1 MMRHRSPA
9 ANRLL
14 SSRVNGVAATAAA
27 VLTFGL
33 APLATAP
40 AAQADFDDAIDAAL
54 APFLDA
60 STNSLD
66 WDAVLSP
73 SAWDTFLAPAHWDAV
88 LSELSGS
95 ALAGPAAVD
104 PATWIGQYFYT
115 PIHTGIEDWI
125 NSDLGRQLNNLINQP
140 FLALTGRALIGD
152 GVDGTAEHHD
162 GTAGGWLFGDGGN
175 GWNSNESGGA
185 GGAGGNAGMFGNG
198 GQGGDGGAGGL
209 GGHGGTGGNGGWLL
223 GYGGNGGNAGD
234 GTYTGPRDLP
244 ALGGAGGNA
253 GMLGVHGTVGHYGTL
268 DGAPAVTNSG
278 LSTTGTWITDSA
290 GRVVILHGTNQVNKG
305 EPFYPSA
312 QGFDEDDAAFLAASG
327 VNVVRVGVI
336 WEAVE
341 PQPGVIDYD
350 YLASINQTVQMLAN
364 RGIYSL
370 IDMHQDLYSASIGAD
385 GAPEWAVQTGG
396 LPNPDWGFPFSY
408 LGPAQNHAWDAFW
421 SNAKA
426 PDGMGLQDHYAL
438 MWQHVANFFKGDS
451 YVLGYDIMNE
461 PWPGSSWLSTIFGS
475 TQFEAQSLTAFYD
488 QVGSA
493 IRSVDPHTTLYIEP
507 STLVGNLPIPTHLG
521 SIDDDNTVFSFHD
534 YCTST
539 ALFGDTIFGCGL
551 WEDIVM
557 GNAASYAQ
565 ANDMPA
571 VITEFGNTR
580 YVPSLTTTFDEANR
594 QGFGWMFWN
603 YGLALN
609 QNLHDPLTGDQADNP
624 VVVALSQ
631 PYPQATA
638 GTPESWSFADGTLNF
653 SYSTDMADGS
663 GQFGAGAQTQIS
675 VPSIVY
681 PDGYQVTVTGG
692 HVVSAP
698 DAPILVIAADGSSTT
713 VHVVVTR
720 AG

>member
-1 MMRHRSPA
+1 MT
-9 ANRLL
+9 NR
-14 SSRVNGVAATAAA
+14 RVLESVVAVSAF
-27 VLTFGL
+27 LTF
-33 APLATAP
+33 ATAP
-40 AAQADFDDAIDAAL
+40 AAQADFDDVVEAAI
-54 APFLDA
+54 APFVDA
-60 STNSLD
+60 TTGNLD
-66 WDAVLSP
+66 WDAVASP
-73 SAWDTFLAPAHWDAV
+73 AAWDTFLAPGHWDAV
-88 LSELSGS
+88 LAELV
-95 ALAGPAAVD
+95 GPALPGAAAAVSND
-104 PATWIGQYFYT
+104 PAVWLQQYFYT
-115 PIHTGIEDWI
+115 PIHTGIEGWI
-125 NSDLGRQLNNLINQP
+125 NSDLGEQVNNLINQP

-152 GVDGTAEHHD
+152 GADGTADNPHGGD
-162 GTAGGWLFGDGGN
+162 GGWLFGDGGN
-175 GWNSNESGGA
+175 GWHNTQSSGTGI
-185 GGAGGNAGMFGNG
+185 GGTGGDAGMFGNG
-198 GQGGDGGAGGL
+198 GKGGAGSDDGNGGL
-209 GGHGGTGGNGGWLL
+209 GGHGGDGGNGGWLM
-223 GYGGNGGNAGD
+223 GYGGAGGDGGD

-268 DGAPAVTNSG
+268 DGAPAVAAGG
-278 LSTTGTWITDSA
+278 LSTTGTWITDSD

-350 YLASINQTVQMLAN
+350 YLDSINQTVQMLAN

-370 IDMHQDLYSASIGAD
+370 IDMHQDLYSASLGAD
-385 GAPEWAVQTGG
+385 GAPDWAVQTGG

-426 PDGMGLQDHYAL
+426 PDGMGLQNHYAL
-438 MWQHVANFFKGDS
+438 MWGHVANYFKGDP

-461 PWPGSSWLSTIFGS
+461 PWPGSSWLSTIFGNS
-475 TQFEAQSLTAFYD
+475 QFEAQSLTAFYN

-493 IRSVDPHTTLYIEP
+493 IRSVDPHTPLYIEP

-521 SIDDDNTVFSFHD
+521 AIDDENTVLSFHD

-539 ALFGDTIFGCGL
+539 ALFGDTILGCGL
-551 WEDIVM
+551 WEQVVM

-594 QGFGWMFWN
+594 HGYGWMFWN

-631 PYPQATA
+631 PYPQTIA
-638 GTPESWSFADGTLNF
+638 GTPESWSFADSTFRF
-653 SYSTDMADGS
+653 SYSTEMADGT
-663 GQFGAGAQTQIS
+663 GHFGTGTQTEIA
-675 VPSIVY
+675 VPKIIY
-681 PDGYQVTVTGG
+681 PDGYQVSVTGG
-692 HVVSAP
+692 HVVSGAN
-698 DAPILVIAADGSSTT
+698 AAVLVIASDGTGT
-713 VHVVVTR
+713 VSVVVTPTT
-720 AG
+720 

>member
-1 MMRHRSPA
+1 M
-9 ANRLL
+9 
-14 SSRVNGVAATAAA
+14 SSHVVGVAATAGA

-33 APLATAP
+33 APLTTAP
-40 AAQADFDDAIDAAL
+40 SAQADFDDAIDAAF

-60 STNSLD
+60 TTQALD

-73 SAWDTFLAPAHWDAV
+73 SAWNTFLAPVHWDTV
-88 LSELSGS
+88 LAELSGP
-95 ALAGPAAVD
+95 ALAGAAVAD
-104 PATWIGQYFYT
+104 PATWIQQYLYT
-115 PIHTGIEDWI
+115 PIHDGLEDWI
-125 NSDLGRQLNNLINQP
+125 NTDLGRQVTDLINSP
-140 FLALTGRALIGD
+140 SLLLTGRPLIGD
-152 GVDGTAEHHD
+152 GADGTAEHHNGGD
-162 GTAGGWLFGDGGN
+162 GGWLFGNGGN
-175 GWNSNESGGA
+175 GWNNTESGGMGGA
-185 GGAGGNAGMFGNG
+185 GGAAGMFGDG
-198 GQGGDGGAGGL
+198 GRGGDGADGGL
-209 GGHGGTGGNGGWLL
+209 GAHGGDGGNGGWLM
-223 GYGGNGGNAGD
+223 GYGGAGGDAGN
-234 GTYTGPRDLP
+234 GTYTGPRDMP

-253 GMLGVHGTVGHYGTL
+253 GILGVHGTVGHYGAL
-268 DGAPAVTNSG
+268 DGTPAVADGG
-278 LSTTGTWITDSA
+278 LSTTGTWITDSD
-290 GRVVILHGTNQVNKG
+290 GRVIILHGTNQVNKG
-305 EPFYPSA
+305 APFYPSA
-312 QGFDEDDAAFLAASG
+312 QGFDDDDAVFLAANG

-350 YLASINQTVQMLAN
+350 YLDSINQTVQMLAS

-370 IDMHQDLYSASIGAD
+370 IDMHQDLYSASLGAD
-385 GAPEWAVQTGG
+385 GAPDWATQTGG
-396 LPNPDWGFPFSY
+396 LANPDWGFPFSY

-426 PDGMGLQDHYAL
+426 PDGMGLQNHYAL
-438 MWQHVANFFKGDS
+438 MWGHVANYFKGDPS
-451 YVLGYDIMNE
+451 VLGYDIMNE
-461 PWPGSSWLSTIFGS
+461 PWPGSPWLATIFGS
-475 TQFEAQSLTAFYD
+475 SQFEAQSLTAFYD

-493 IRSVDPHTTLYIEP
+493 IRSVDPHTPLYIEP

-521 SIDDDNTVFSFHD
+521 AIDDDNTVLSFHD

-551 WEDIVM
+551 WEQVVM

-580 YVPSLTTTFDEANR
+580 YIPSLTTTFDEANR

-609 QNLHDPLTGDQADNP
+609 QNLNDPLVGNQADNP

-631 PYPQATA
+631 PYPQAIA
-638 GTPESWSFADGTLNF
+638 GTPESWSFADGIFRF
-653 SYSTDMADGS
+653 SYSTEMADGS
-663 GQFGAGAQTQIS
+663 GHFDAGTQTEIS
-675 VPSIVY
+675 VPALQY
-681 PDGYQVTVTGG
+681 PDGYQVSVTGG

-698 DAPILVIAADGSSTT
+698 GAPVLVIASDSGASSTIT
-713 VHVVVTR
+713 VVVTR